1 MGAAFP
7 CGRTPK
13 SARSPSMPSIGR
25 AEGGEAPRGRTPAA
39 ATSPENP
46 PATRGGERER
56 RETRARRSKKKKKE
70 EEGDTTPQVALEE
83 RRGEARQ
90 KEAEGG
96 RGGSSIGGR
105 LAPARAQAGYP
116 TLLPPPQHL
125 RGACSRGGLRLL
137 PTAPAPHSAQC
148 GAHGARHGRRR
159 RRQADR

>member
-1 MGAAFP
+1 MFNKP
-7 CGRTPK
+7 CGAYILVDT
-13 SARSPSMPSIGR
+13 
-25 AEGGEAPRGRTPAA
+25 E
-39 ATSPENP
+39 
-46 PATRGGERER
+46 PATGPEIVAQAQASLLGLDSPPRASERASWMR
-56 RETRARRSKKKKKE
+56 RRRRSEICGSVE
-70 EEGDTTPQVALEE
+70 EE
-83 RRGEARQ
+83 
-90 KEAEGG
+90 EAEGG